1 MYAWNI
7 PQVDTGPLCSSMHEQ
22 ALVTSVL
29 RPGEFPVWEILT
41 TRAGPT
47 RNDSPWNHCL
57 LDLAKTKCNK
67 AWPRG
72 IIARFRK
79 LVVSSKLDKTL
90 ATTWAEDTTWNGIP
104 IRYRS
109 SGSQWK

>member
-29 RPGEFPVWEILT
+29 RPGELPVWEILT

-47 RNDSPWNHCL
+47 RNDGP
-57 LDLAKTKCNK
+57 
-67 AWPRG
+67 G
-72 IIARFRK
+72 IIVRWTWQK
-79 LVVSSKLDKTL
+79 LNVTRPGQ
-90 ATTWAEDTTWNGIP
+90 EG
-104 IRYRS
+104 
-109 SGSQWK
+109 